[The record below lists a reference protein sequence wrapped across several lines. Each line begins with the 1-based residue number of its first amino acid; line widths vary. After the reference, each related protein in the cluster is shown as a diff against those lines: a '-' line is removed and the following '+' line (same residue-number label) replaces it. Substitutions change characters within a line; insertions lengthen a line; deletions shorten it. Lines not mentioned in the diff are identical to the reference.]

1 MIINGKRKKARNV
14 SIKLNFLKTVSAF
27 YCRYKLS
34 TRFLSIS
41 TSIICFTGSTQDDP
55 PDYLTAAVAVVE
67 AVVVAYPL
75 VEDTVHIEE
84 GIVAFVLV
92 AAALA
97 HSEEVF
103 VVAPPAYYSFRTGF
117 ELAAPAYLVEHLAQ
131 DRHVDEG
138 PNIPAGACSLGTFH
152 PEALHP
158 AEALHPE
165 VLLPCPVLA
174 CSLEVLRRPAGHVAV
189 EEGIDLFVV
198 VEGNIAQE
206 AHVVVACLVVEA
218 LYHQMKTR
226 KC

>member
-1 MIINGKRKKARNV
+1 M
-14 SIKLNFLKTVSAF
+14 
-27 YCRYKLS
+27 YKLS

-131 DRHVDEG
+131 DRHVDEE

-158 AEALHPE
+158 EA
-165 VLLPCPVLA
+165 LLPCPVLA

-218 LYHQMKTR
+218 LYHQMRDTKMLS
-226 KC
+226 C

>member
-1 MIINGKRKKARNV
+1 M
-14 SIKLNFLKTVSAF
+14 
-27 YCRYKLS
+27 YKLS
-34 TRFLSIS
+34 TLFLSIS

-75 VEDTVHIEE
+75 AEDTVHIEE

-92 AAALA
+92 AVALA

-103 VVAPPAYYSFRTGF
+103 AVAPPAYYSFRTGF

-131 DRHVDEG
+131 DRHVDEE
-138 PNIPAGACSLGTFH
+138 PNIPVLACSLGTFH

-158 AEALHPE
+158 E
-165 VLLPCPVLA
+165 VLHPCPVLA
-174 CSLEVLRRPAGHVAV
+174 CSLEVRRRPAGHVAV

-218 LYHQMKTR
+218 LYHQMRETR

>member
-1 MIINGKRKKARNV
+1 M
-14 SIKLNFLKTVSAF
+14 
-27 YCRYKLS
+27 YELS
-34 TRFLSIS
+34 TLFLSIS

-75 VEDTVHIEE
+75 AEDTVHIEE
-84 GIVAFVLV
+84 GTVAFVLV

-97 HSEEVF
+97 YSEEVF

-152 PEALHP
+152 PEA
-158 AEALHPE
+158 
-165 VLLPCPVLA
+165 LLPCPVLA